1 VALTLLLPLSVF
13 QRKLDRE
20 LADAVRRGL
29 VVDEDFERD
38 MPRRVRI
45 VADTALVAA
54 VIVLAVTLE
63 YVCRPSV
70 TPGVHVLV
78 RLCVKHLHVLSA
90 ALTR

>member
-1 VALTLLLPLSVF
+1 
-13 QRKLDRE
+13 
-20 LADAVRRGL
+20 
-29 VVDEDFERD
+29 
-38 MPRRVRI
+38 M
-45 VADTALVAA
+45 ADTALAAA

-70 TPGVHVLV
+70 TPGVHVLL